1 LLALSIPHP
10 AYWWHPRGAW
20 NAMQN
25 AAISLGDED
34 EPEDSLASE
43 RAGDRAR
50 EDGELLLAL
59 VHYRK
64 AAELRA
70 GDSALVAKIAET
82 ASARVAAGHRHRRPV
97 GSQPRW
103 PSSPI
108 LVTLIAAA
116 ILTFGVVL
124 TTQAG
129 KPSRESPKDRMAR
142 AAAAPAAIE
151 SASMTTVGSPMCLAE
166 TIEAAEPGGPLAA
179 TKVSPN
185 AEERERGH
193 GARLGHSRRAR
204 SRHHKPGKRLS
215 ARSKNHSRSHDGDE
229 AKRRLSPL
237 IET

>member
-1 LLALSIPHP
+1 
-10 AYWWHPRGAW
+10 
-20 NAMQN
+20 MQN
-25 AAISLGDED
+25 AAISLRDDED
-34 EPEDSLASE
+34 ELEDSLASE

-50 EDGELLLAL
+50 EDGQLLLAL

-70 GDSALVAKIAET
+70 EDSALAAKIAET
-82 ASARVAAGHRHRRPV
+82 ASARAAAAQRQRRPI
-97 GSQPRW
+97 GSHPRW
-103 PSSPI
+103 PGSSI
-108 LVTLIAAA
+108 TVTLIAAA

-129 KPSRESPKDRMAR
+129 KPSRPSPKDRMAV

-166 TIEAAEPGGPLAA
+166 MIEAAEPEGPLAA
-179 TKVSPN
+179 TKVGPN
-185 AEERERGH
+185 QEERARSH
-193 GARLGHSRRAR
+193 GARLGHARRAR
-204 SRHHKPGKRLS
+204 SRHHRSGKRPS
-215 ARSKNHSRSHDGDE
+215 ARSKHSRSHDGDE

>member
-1 LLALSIPHP
+1 LLALAIPHP
-10 AYWWHPRGAW
+10 AYWWHPVSTW

-25 AAISLGDED
+25 AAISLCDED
-34 EPEDSLASE
+34 ELEDSLASE

-50 EDGELLLAL
+50 EDGQLLLAL

-64 AAELRA
+64 AAELRS
-70 GDSALVAKIAET
+70 GDSALAAKIAET
-82 ASARVAAGHRHRRPV
+82 ASARAAAGQRQRRPV

-103 PSSPI
+103 PSSSVI
-108 LVTLIAAA
+108 VTLIAAA

-129 KPSRESPKDRMAR
+129 KPSRPSPKDRMAP
-142 AAAAPAAIE
+142 AVAAPPPIE

-166 TIEAAEPGGPLAA
+166 TIGAAEPEGPLAA
-179 TKVSPN
+179 TKVRPN
-185 AEERERGH
+185 EGERERRH
-193 GARLGHSRRAR
+193 GARLGHTRRAR
-204 SRHHKPGKRLS
+204 SRHHKPGKGLS
-215 ARSKNHSRSHDGDE
+215 ARSDHPRSHKSDE

>member
-1 LLALSIPHP
+1 
-10 AYWWHPRGAW
+10 
-20 NAMQN
+20 MQN
-25 AAISLGDED
+25 AALSLRDED
-34 EPEDSLASE
+34 ELEDSLASE

-70 GDSALVAKIAET
+70 GDSALAAKIAET
-82 ASARVAAGHRHRRPV
+82 ASARAAAGQRHRRPV
-97 GSQPRW
+97 ESQPRW
-103 PSSPI
+103 LSSSI
-108 LVTLIAAA
+108 IVTLVAAA
-116 ILTFGVVL
+116 ILTFGVVM

-129 KPSRESPKDRMAR
+129 KPSRPSPKDRLAI
-142 AAAAPAAIE
+142 AAAGPAAIE
-151 SASMTTVGSPMCLAE
+151 SASMTTIGSPMCLAE
-166 TIEAAEPGGPLAA
+166 KIEAAEPEGPLAA

-185 AEERERGH
+185 EAVRARRH
-193 GARLGHSRRAR
+193 GARLRHSRHAR

-215 ARSKNHSRSHDGDE
+215 ARSKHHSRSHDGDE